1 MHFKER
7 QEEVLESRRGSRPE
21 DYAAYAYGF
30 QSGHAHGIGEVL
42 DWIRNNI
49 QEPNASLEARA
60 ETTNNGGSD
69 NG

>member
-1 MHFKER
+1 MDNELMDLVMHFKER

-49 QEPNASLEARA
+49 QEPNR
-60 ETTNNGGSD
+60 
-69 NG
+69 